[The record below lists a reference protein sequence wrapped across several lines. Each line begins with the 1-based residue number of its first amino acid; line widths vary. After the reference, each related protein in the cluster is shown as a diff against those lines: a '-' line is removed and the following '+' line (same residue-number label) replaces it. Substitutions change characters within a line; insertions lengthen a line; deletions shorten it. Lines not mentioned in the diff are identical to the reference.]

1 MFMFKLSDTRRFQNL
16 KASLRV
22 KKPSPALTE
31 LYIEAN
37 RNARDG
43 LEGRFITA
51 CVQEDQYEQA
61 MAEYMPSGANYNDK
75 ASKLYICSESLAGSE
90 SHSLNNPLKQ
100 TGKRAEKT
108 TDVKSEAQ
116 SDISENPTL
125 VPSESQS
132 VVLHE
137 TPRKVLSQS
146 ECMGFSLLLL
156 MGVFSAIFGRLGVLL
171 LATVGL
177 FTFIVIYWI
186 RR

>member
-1 MFMFKLSDTRRFQNL
+1 MFKLSDTRRFQNL
-16 KASLRV
+16 KASLRA

-37 RNARDG
+37 RNARNG

-61 MAEYMPSGANYNDK
+61 MAEHTPYGANHNDK
-75 ASKLYICSESLAGSE
+75 TDKLYIYSESFARSE
-90 SHSLNNPLKQ
+90 SHSLNNPLE
-100 TGKRAEKT
+100 KRGRRTEKT
-108 TDVKSEAQ
+108 TDVKSEGQ
-116 SDISENPTL
+116 SDISEDPTL

-137 TPRKVLSQS
+137 ASRKVLTQS

-156 MGVFSAIFGRLGVLL
+156 MCVFSAIFGRLGGLL
-171 LATVGL
+171 LATVSL

-186 RR
+186 KG